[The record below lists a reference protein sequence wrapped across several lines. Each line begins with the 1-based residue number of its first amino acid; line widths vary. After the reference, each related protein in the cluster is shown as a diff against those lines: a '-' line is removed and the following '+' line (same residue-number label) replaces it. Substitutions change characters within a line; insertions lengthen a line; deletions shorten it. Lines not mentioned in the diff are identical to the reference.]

1 MVISSVYCY
10 LYTVF
15 YSYSS
20 HCINQHVNGSFLTL
34 TSWQIQVKE
43 KDTQQSKT
51 LNQEFGQKI
60 QGIANE
66 LNLILMKLKEKTNNI
81 KQAKMEQKVNN
92 AFVKIEPL
100 RA

>member
-1 MVISSVYCY
+1 MD
-10 LYTVF
+10 F
-15 YSYSS
+15 
-20 HCINQHVNGSFLTL
+20 
-34 TSWQIQVKE
+34 WQIQTKE

-81 KQAKMEQKVNN
+81 TQAKMNQKVNN
-92 AFVKIEPL
+92 DFCTK
-100 RA
+100 

>member
-1 MVISSVYCY
+1 M
-10 LYTVF
+10 
-15 YSYSS
+15 
-20 HCINQHVNGSFLTL
+20 